1 MLLQLQ
7 PKDPANMAKIKIYS
21 TPMCPYCVMVKTYL
35 KDKGF
40 KFEDLDV
47 SCDHKSLQE
56 LQEKTNALSVPVL
69 DIDGTI
75 VVGFDRGRINA
86 LLEIKE

>member
-1 MLLQLQ
+1 
-7 PKDPANMAKIKIYS
+7 MAKIKVYS
-21 TPMCPYCVMVKTYL
+21 TQMCPYCVMAKTYL
-35 KDKGF
+35 KDRGF
-40 KFEDLDV
+40 EFEDLDV
-47 SCDHKSLQE
+47 SSDQKALQE

-75 VVGFDRGRINA
+75 VVGFDRGRINE